1 MGSLGVGTIIVALAV
16 LWASLVLGYLMFLPY
31 ASYYGPSPSILSW
44 VGATAGFTAMGIPVF
59 LLMMWLTKWFSDYRL
74 PNRIKKPLRIG
85 WVFSLI
91 LCAFMVFDIQSDHSE
106 STTTKSEETFAIS
119 DNIIEIGSY
128 SDSKLK
134 VSKMSTFFET
144 QYSKK
149 GLVNRNVEVRFVKAQ
164 GPDVTVEKVIRA
176 AGSSEAEAYERAQK
190 IESDYK
196 LESNTLSFPEY
207 FIVKRHQKV
216 REQRVEY
223 IVHIPEGKKVNIG
236 PDVQIDGRTG
246 FEEPCYCHKSDYQW
260 TMGKNGLYSVDWLAK
275 YRAEKTISLPLASRI
290 NLEGRYKVELIK
302 GAERK
307 AVIKGRKAYLEM
319 IEFIATENTVSF
331 KSDEHMHYTPTL
343 EITVP
348 AFDVVNAKNVEGL
361 TIKGFSQPEMEM
373 IYHSS
378 GKLKAYVDVENLKCE
393 LVGRSSAE
401 LIGSGKSLEV
411 NLHNAYLD
419 AQKYITESTK
429 IEGYSR
435 GTSSIYAS
443 KEVMYDQNMKYELEV
458 FGRPTETVIDKPTQ
472 Q

>member
-176 AGSSEAEAYERAQK
+176 AGSSEAEAYER
-190 IESDYK
+190 
-196 LESNTLSFPEY
+196 
-207 FIVKRHQKV
+207 
-216 REQRVEY
+216 
-223 IVHIPEGKKVNIG
+223 
-236 PDVQIDGRTG
+236 
-246 FEEPCYCHKSDYQW
+246 
-260 TMGKNGLYSVDWLAK
+260 NGLYSVDWLAK